1 MDGCSMSKYDEQYKL
16 YFKASFDAINHATT
30 RAEDAYQ
37 SYAALLDKFNRYVV
51 ISDEIDGRQSQLVKI
66 STTFGTEDPSD
77 PNIKEFT
84 FNTGSVLR
92 YSRILPATHND
103 NLEVVNF
110 QTLMN
115 VIYNNSS
122 NVTQLLS
129 QYLSKYGDLAFGSY
143 TFGIDPGGSS
153 SQAITLDTIPL
164 KVLNAETTLET
175 GTLKTVTSNP
185 LSLINKQYADAT
197 YAQGLGAANQP
208 VFVSGKIA
216 IHSTLNQS
224 TIRSFGKYDVVTGT
238 GGDTN
243 YIKIKLL
250 KYNAK
255 TSWDSTDKSWVEL
268 FGSEPQNSIPGFD
281 TGTAIGR
288 IPYPVDFTLYVEYEP
303 PATTFPYLLINN
315 SSRVRAALS
324 NSIGSTYNGGYVE
337 QFVII
342 DSDGDLC
349 LILETDYQ
357 IDIPL
362 STSLM
367 SLNCNSSYKPL
378 LYLVVNRWSYIPKN
392 NPYIDQVGTVSL
404 NPVLLFTDQTW
415 MRGATDTGVI
425 TVRYRLLYANITG
438 SITWSSDKD
447 VLLGITYGQD
457 ASGYY
462 ADIAFPVGE
471 TIYTVTFSAN
481 YGSTLTKSVNLQ
493 LKNYVLSPITSISPL
508 TITRSRWDG
517 SPDPLAISTTVT
529 AVGGGTKTW
538 SILPTDE
545 TLGTTTLISAAINPT
560 TGVLTGNYSVADV
573 DLFAIVSVTDG
584 TSTYKD
590 KITIHVDELSS
601 GGGGGSTDV
610 CFSCNTFVLTTRG
623 GIKINELTL
632 NDICINLNLDM
643 FSIGRFELAEGQIH
657 EIAHHHPHVSLIN
670 IHGIDTT
677 INHPFGLAN
686 GLWKEASTI
695 TTDEYLVKLV
705 EPATIIKDAFEGSR
719 ESDYVGEVWNIHLHG
734 LNYFVSNNENGP
746 WYLVHNNILV
756 TKS

>member
-1 MDGCSMSKYDEQYKL
+1 MSKYDEQYKL
-16 YFKASFDAINHATT
+16 YFKASFDAINHATA

-66 STTFGTEDPSD
+66 STTFGTEDPLD

-92 YSRILPATHND
+92 YSRVLPATHND

-115 VIYNNSS
+115 VVYNKNDDI
-122 NVTQLLS
+122 TQSLS
-129 QYLSKYGDLAFGSY
+129 RYLNKYGDLAFGSY
-143 TFGIDPGGSS
+143 TFGIDPGGGS
-153 SQAITLDTIPL
+153 SQTITLDTIPL
-164 KVLNAETTLET
+164 KVLNAKTTLET
-175 GTLKTVTSNP
+175 GTLKTVISDP

-224 TIRSFGKYDVVTGT
+224 TIHSFGKYDVVAGS

-268 FGSEPQNSIPGFD
+268 FGSNPQNSIPGFD
-281 TGTAIGR
+281 TGAAIGR

-303 PATTFPYLLINN
+303 PAATFPYLLINN
-315 SSRVRAALS
+315 SSRVRAVLS
-324 NSIGSTYNGGYVE
+324 NSIGSTYVGGYVE

-349 LILETDYQ
+349 LVLETDYQ

-378 LYLVVNRWSYIPKN
+378 LYLVVNRWSYIPKD

-447 VLLGITYGQD
+447 TLLGIKYGQD

-471 TIYTVTFSAN
+471 TIYIVTFSAN
-481 YGSTLTKSVNLQ
+481 YGSVLSKSVNLQ

-508 TITRSRWDG
+508 TITKSRWDG
-517 SPDPLAISTTVT
+517 SPDPLPISATIT

-538 SILPTDE
+538 SILPTDG

-560 TGVLTGNYSVADV
+560 TGVLTGNYSVANV

-590 KITIHVDELSS
+590 KITIHVDELTS
-601 GGGGGSTDV
+601 GGGGGGGGSDGA
-610 CFSCNTFVLTTRG
+610 CFSSDTFVLTTKG
-623 GIKINELTL
+623 GVKISELTL
-632 NDICINLNLDM
+632 NDIGINLNLDM

-657 EIAHHHPHVSLIN
+657 EISHHHPNVPLIN

-677 INHPFGLAN
+677 INHLFGLAN

-719 ESDYVGEVWNIHLHG
+719 ESDYIGEVWNIHLHG

-746 WYLVHNNILV
+746 WYLVHNAVISL
-756 TKS
+756 S

>member
-1 MDGCSMSKYDEQYKL
+1 MSKYDEQYKL

-66 STTFGTEDPSD
+66 STTFGTEDPLD

-92 YSRILPATHND
+92 YSRVLPATHND

-115 VIYNNSS
+115 ALYNNSS

-129 QYLSKYGDLAFGSY
+129 QYIGKYGDLAFGSY
-143 TFGIDPGGSS
+143 TFGIDPGGSG

-185 LSLINKQYADAT
+185 FSLINKQYADAT
-197 YAQGLGAANQP
+197 YTQGLGAANQP

-224 TIRSFGKYDVVTGT
+224 TIHAFGKYDVVAGT
-238 GGDTN
+238 GSDAN

-250 KYNAK
+250 KYNTK

-268 FGSEPQNSIPGFD
+268 FGSNPQNSIPGFD
-281 TGTAIGR
+281 TGAAIGK

-303 PATTFPYLLINN
+303 PASAFSYLLINN
-315 SSRVRAALS
+315 SSRVRAVLS
-324 NSIGSTYNGGYVE
+324 NSIGSTVDRGYAE

-349 LILETDYQ
+349 LVLKTDYQ

-362 STSLM
+362 TTTPI

-378 LYLVVNRWSYIPKN
+378 LYLVVNRWSYLPKD
-392 NPYIDQVGTVSL
+392 NPYIDQVGTVEL
-404 NPVLLFTDQTW
+404 VPVLLFSDQSW
-415 MRGATDTGVI
+415 MREATDTGAV

-438 SITWSSDKD
+438 TITWSSDKD

-457 ASGYY
+457 GSGYY
-462 ADIAFPVGE
+462 ADIVFPVGE
-471 TIYTVTFSAN
+471 TTYLVNFSAN
-481 YGSTLTKSVNLQ
+481 YGSIISKQVNLQ

-538 SILPTDE
+538 SILPTDG

-590 KITIHVDELSS
+590 KITIHVDELTS
-601 GGGGGSTDV
+601 GGGGGTDPGV
-610 CFSCNTFVLTTRG
+610 CFSSNTFVLTTRG
-623 GIKINELTL
+623 GVKISELTL
-632 NDICINLNLDM
+632 NDIGINLNLDM
-643 FSIGRFELAEGQIH
+643 FGIGRFELAEGQIH
-657 EIAHHHPHVSLIN
+657 EITHHHPNVSLIN

-677 INHPFGLAN
+677 TNHPFGLAN

-695 TTDEYLVKLV
+695 TTDDYLVKLV

-746 WYLVHNNILV
+746 WYLVHNAINIV
-756 TKS
+756 TQS